1 MDKAQEEFM
10 SLLKYDKFCQ
20 SLKMILKFSNNVGN
34 MMSLTWVLAGH
45 MLLLFPIT
53 CWMHPSCDSVLL
65 IGCSLVCRDMSLS
78 CEQSPM
84 GHKFSIPD

>member
-34 MMSLTWVLAGH
+34 GESYLGTCFCSSPLHAGC
-45 MLLLFPIT
+45 I
-53 CWMHPSCDSVLL
+53 HPVIVYC
-65 IGCSLVCRDMSLS
+65 
-78 CEQSPM
+78 
-84 GHKFSIPD
+84 